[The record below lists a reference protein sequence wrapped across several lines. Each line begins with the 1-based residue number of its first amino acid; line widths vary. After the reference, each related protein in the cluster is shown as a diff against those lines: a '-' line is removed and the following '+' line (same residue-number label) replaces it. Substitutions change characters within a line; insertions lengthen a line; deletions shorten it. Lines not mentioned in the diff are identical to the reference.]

1 MTFRTEEW
9 LLYNLSVELLTEL
22 INIIYKPFLFVQFL
36 EIHTQGR
43 IFIIDEDQFTV
54 TCILKF
60 FACKE

>member
-43 IFIIDEDQFTV
+43 TFIIDEDQFTV